1 MNKHNI
7 WGKKK
12 QMRLNE
18 CSNQKLTKK
27 QLRQMKAEK
36 NTWERKE
43 KNVEAGLAH
52 ENADVRL
59 DNLASLYPDVP
70 LPVVEDIF
78 IQSGWNILKA
88 RQ

>member
-1 MNKHNI
+1 
-7 WGKKK
+7 
-12 QMRLNE
+12 
-18 CSNQKLTKK
+18 
-27 QLRQMKAEK
+27 MKAEK

-43 KNVEAGLAH
+43 RNVEAGLAH

-78 IQSGWNILKA
+78 IQSG
-88 RQ
+88 

>member
-1 MNKHNI
+1 MNNNDYEVSSTAFEKSA
-7 WGKKK
+7 
-12 QMRLNE
+12 

-43 KNVEAGLAH
+43 KNIEAGLAH
-52 ENADVRL
+52 ENANVRL

-78 IQSGWNILKA
+78 IQSG
-88 RQ
+88 